1 METNRG
7 WIVLESFSGLFSA
20 FRKEGW
26 WKEGGKE
33 VDNSSSTIL
42 SWPTTSCF
50 ALSFLDAFAASG
62 DLQVACLSPAT
73 RRERIITWWK

>member
-7 WIVLESFSGLFSA
+7 LIVLESFSGLFSA

-26 WKEGGKE
+26 WKEGGEE

-62 DLQVACLSPAT
+62 DAT
-73 RRERIITWWK
+73 YRWLVYHRRRVEKE